1 MLEKL
6 NLFTLIGIFFIILGL
21 IFLILPILLRLG
33 FSLEN
38 VHPLILWGK
47 KFDGLYIGTSP
58 ILIIILVL
66 VYLALTLLR
75 KSP

>member
-47 KFDGLYIGTSP
+47 KFDGFYIGTSP